1 MAKRKFILR
10 SQLEPPEYHGE
21 VSSELSL
28 TEPGQ
33 SLTAAEILQ
42 NFRLTG
48 RTGLFDSAPG
58 AQYDE
63 DGTLEDF
70 ANLDKVEFV
79 DKKRSVESRYNEYRE
94 RMENAQANPPANEV
108 TTTPP
113 DEGGSAS
120 AHESNEKSETK

>member
-1 MAKRKFILR
+1 MAKRKFNLR
-10 SQLEPPEYHGE
+10 SQLEPPEYIGE
-21 VSSELSL
+21 ATSEISL

-58 AQYDE
+58 ALYDE
-63 DGTLEDF
+63 EGTLEDF
-70 ANLDKVEFV
+70 ANLDKVEYE
-79 DKKRSVESRYNEYRE
+79 DRKRSVESRMNEYKE
-94 RMENAQANPPANEV
+94 RMEKAQANPPAHEV

-113 DEGGSAS
+113 NDGGDAS
-120 AHESNEKSETK
+120 THESTEKSETK